1 MSTDQPNGKRNQS
14 DILEYLKKIKP
25 QAKTFNTNKKGRKSI
40 RDLTQEVKK
49 KKNFETN
56 LWRAE
61 AKN

>member
-1 MSTDQPNGKRNQS
+1 MGKETKVT
-14 DILEYLKKIKP
+14 ILEYLKKIKP
-25 QAKTFNTNKKGRKSI
+25 QAKTLNTNKKGRKSI

-49 KKNFETN
+49 KMNFKTN